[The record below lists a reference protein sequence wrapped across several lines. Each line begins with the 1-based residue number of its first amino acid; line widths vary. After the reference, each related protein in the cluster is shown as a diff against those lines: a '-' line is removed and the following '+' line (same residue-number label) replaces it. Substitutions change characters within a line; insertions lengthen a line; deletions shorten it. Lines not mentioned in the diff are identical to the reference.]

1 MKKVN
6 EYVLIANNETE
17 YDKFNN
23 NQLHDY
29 FDIMCLL
36 KIFKEKSFQNL
47 DDLIV
52 NKIEIFDKHN
62 AVIDFK
68 KIKKAFGIKG
78 NFANYPKGAK
88 LKSFDLNS
96 VTFDQNV
103 ISKSPAEMDPICQII
118 FEKVYDGFLKLFGP
132 MNL

>member
-36 KIFKEKSFQNL
+36 KFFKEKSFQNL
-47 DDLIV
+47 NDIIV

-68 KIKKAFGIKG
+68 KIKKSFGIKG

-88 LKSFDLNS
+88 LKSFDPNS
-96 VTFDQNV
+96 VTFDKNA
-103 ISKSPAEMDPICQII
+103 ISKSPADMDLACQII
-118 FEKVYDGFLKLFGP
+118 FEKVYDGFLKLFGS